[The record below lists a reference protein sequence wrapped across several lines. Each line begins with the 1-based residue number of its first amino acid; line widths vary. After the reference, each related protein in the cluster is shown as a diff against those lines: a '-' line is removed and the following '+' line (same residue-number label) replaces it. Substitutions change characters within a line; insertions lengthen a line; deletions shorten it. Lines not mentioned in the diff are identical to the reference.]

1 MDDKETSPPVNVRT
15 LLRIKNFRWLWF
27 GQIVSNFGDS
37 LTHLTLVLLINQIT
51 DGSTTAIAGLLI
63 ALALPQAT
71 IGLVAGVYV
80 DRMDRKRTMIISD
93 LLRGILVFGFIW
105 SSLSSDDGRLWI
117 IYTIAFIHSAIS
129 AFFLPAR
136 SAIIPNIVPEN
147 GLLAANSLSQMSMV
161 LFRVV
166 GTAVAGVLVGVLDNF
181 WLPFIF
187 DAATFFLSML
197 FIAQVRLDTA
207 PISAETA
214 GISVIVAQL
223 QEGLAIIGSSR
234 LLIGTLMG
242 LAITMLGLGAVNVL
256 LAPMVVND
264 LGVSET
270 WFGAVEFSQTSA
282 MILSGSLVAVLAARF
297 KATHIITVALI
308 GIGIV
313 IFPIAFITSVWHL
326 FIILF
331 GAGLMITPLN
341 AAVSTIAQ
349 TAVSDNMRGR
359 VSSALGA
366 TIQTTSLISMFA
378 AGAVAAAFGVRT
390 VFMIS
395 GIITIIAGFV
405 SAWIFRG
412 TITPSQTAVTTI
424 TEQPI

>member
-1 MDDKETSPPVNVRT
+1 MSENTSPPINIRT
-15 LLRIKNFRWLWF
+15 LLHIRNFRWLWA
-27 GQIVSNFGDS
+27 GQIVSNFGDA
-37 LTHLTLVLLINQIT
+37 LTHLTLVLLINQMT
-51 DGSTTAIAGLLI
+51 NGSTTAIAGLLI

-71 IGLVAGVYV
+71 IGLIAGVYV
-80 DRMDRKRTMIISD
+80 DRMDRKKTMMTAD
-93 LLRGILVFGFIW
+93 LLRGILVVGFIW
-105 SSLSSDDGRLWI
+105 ASVSSGNGRLWT
-117 IYTIAFIHSAIS
+117 IYIIAFIHSAIS

-136 SAIIPNIVPEN
+136 SAVIPNIVPEN

-181 WLPFIF
+181 WLAFTL
-187 DAATFFLSML
+187 DAATFFLSL
-197 FIAQVRLDTA
+197 LCIAQIRLDTT
-207 PISAETA
+207 PLKPETA
-214 GISVIVAQL
+214 NISIILSQL
-223 QEGLAIIGSSR
+223 REGLGLIGSSR

-270 WFGAVEFSQTSA
+270 WFGAVEFAQTAA

-297 KATHIITVALI
+297 KATHIITVGLL
-308 GIGIV
+308 GIGLAIV
-313 IFPIAFITSVWHL
+313 PVAFIQTVWHL

-331 GAGLMITPLN
+331 AVGLLMTPLN

-359 VSSALGA
+359 VSAALGA
-366 TIQTTSLISMFA
+366 TIQATSLISMFA
-378 AGAVAAAFGVRT
+378 AGAVAAAFGVRN
-390 VFMIS
+390 VFIIS
-395 GIITIIAGFV
+395 GIITIAAGFV

-412 TITPSQTAVTTI
+412 TTVQPNTAALPA
-424 TEQPI
+424 EQPI